1 MAQPPAQVKDLLT
14 ILNELAS
21 FDLAESWD
29 NVGLLVGNPETDISG
44 VMVGLDPTMDLLE
57 EAVSARVNTVVT
69 HHPLIFHPLTAL
81 RTDQLTGKLIKKA
94 IDHQLTVIGC
104 HTNLDVVPGGV
115 NDVFAESLG
124 LKNFEPVTGE
134 ESDIGFGRIGNFPET
149 VTVDAFLK
157 KLSQSL
163 DVKTLRIAGPLPEKI
178 KTVAVCG
185 GSGSDLAEQA
195 FKMGAQVFI
204 SGEIK
209 HSIARWAESSGFCI
223 IDAGHFAT
231 ENLIVPALV
240 DALTKQ
246 LTKKGLRTDIL
257 SCSQQKNPFRSLV
270 IDKGKINI
278 F

>member
-1 MAQPPAQVKDLLT
+1 MAQIPLQVKDLLT

-29 NVGLLVGNPETDISG
+29 NVGLLVGNPETEIFG
-44 VMVGLDPTMDLLE
+44 VMVGLDPTMALLE
-57 EAVSARVNTVVT
+57 EAVSAKVNTVVT

-81 RTDQLTGKLIKKA
+81 RTDQVTGKLIKKA
-94 IDHQLTVIGC
+94 LDHQLTVIGC

-124 LKNFEPVTGE
+124 LVNLGPITG
-134 ESDIGFGRIGNFPET
+134 DTPGVGFGRIGNFPEAIT
-149 VTVDAFLK
+149 AEAFLE
-157 KLSQSL
+157 KLSRAL
-163 DVKTLRIAGPLPEKI
+163 DVQTLRIAGPLPEKI

-195 FKMGAQVFI
+195 CKLGAHVYV

-209 HSIARWAESSGFCI
+209 HSIARWAEASGFCI

-231 ENLIVPALV
+231 ENLVVPALV
-240 DALTKQ
+240 DSLAKQ
-246 LTKKGLRTDIL
+246 LIKKGLHMDIL

-270 IDKGKINI
+270 IDNGKINI